1 MLIAPRRKRLWQI
14 MESSEKL
21 SFLWRQVASIDIQN
35 VIIFTT
41 CENHVKTAKCRN
53 AAMLEE
59 WYGAPHQGKWA
70 RTLWRPWC
78 PPTLRKG
85 KSQLEGIDYPQSI
98 TSSPGFSN
106 ETVYRVYIEMSF
118 DSSQIKVF
126 KNIAISVQQLWSRLD
141 RTQIPTPCPQTED
154 WRTWVRQ
161 ENLIP
166 SINHD

>member
-70 RTLWRPWC
+70 RTL
-78 PPTLRKG
+78 
-85 KSQLEGIDYPQSI
+85 
-98 TSSPGFSN
+98 
-106 ETVYRVYIEMSF
+106 
-118 DSSQIKVF
+118 
-126 KNIAISVQQLWSRLD
+126 
-141 RTQIPTPCPQTED
+141 
-154 WRTWVRQ
+154 
-161 ENLIP
+161 
-166 SINHD
+166 